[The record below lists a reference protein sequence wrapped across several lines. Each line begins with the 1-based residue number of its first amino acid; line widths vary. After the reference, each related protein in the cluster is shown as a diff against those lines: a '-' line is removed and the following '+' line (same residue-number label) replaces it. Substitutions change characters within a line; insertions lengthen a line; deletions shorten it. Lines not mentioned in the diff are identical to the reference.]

1 MKHISRLA
9 SLVAL
14 GVFVPTIANAQ
25 VDYFADMGATK
36 QPWENFK
43 LNAKTT
49 VKLDFRNA
57 SVDAV
62 LKVFSDA
69 SGVAILKDPA
79 LVGGLSIQSPKP
91 QNLKDAFAMLNSAL
105 GLRNFEIKKDGNFL
119 VVKAKPQANRG
130 GNTRGGFGGF
140 SGFGGAPGGDSG
152 AAAGG
157 MGGFDL
163 SKLGGSTSQI
173 KTYQLKFSN
182 ATQVARIVNEV
193 FQNSGQDPLGGIMSM
208 LGGMGG
214 TPSPGTSVTIPGGA
228 AVVAPGRGPSAEPDP
243 VIAAP
248 DPQRGGFGGGGG
260 FNPFQFG
267 RGGAGTT
274 GFGGMG
280 GLEVSDVVV
289 VTPLSVHPRM
299 TTPTQ

>member
-105 GLRNFEIKKDGNFL
+105 GLRNFEIKKDGILSLKLTGVVTPVAAL
-119 VVKAKPQANRG
+119 VVFP
-130 GNTRGGFGGF
+130 
-140 SGFGGAPGGDSG
+140 DL
-152 AAAGG
+152 AA
-157 MGGFDL
+157 L
-163 SKLGGSTSQI
+163 P
-173 KTYQLKFSN
+173 
-182 ATQVARIVNEV
+182 V
-193 FQNSGQDPLGGIMSM
+193 
-208 LGGMGG
+208 
-214 TPSPGTSVTIPGGA
+214 
-228 AVVAPGRGPSAEPDP
+228 
-243 VIAAP
+243 VIAA
-248 DPQRGGFGGGGG
+248 QR
-260 FNPFQFG
+260 PVAWAALTSQ
-267 RGGAGTT
+267 
-274 GFGGMG
+274 
-280 GLEVSDVVV
+280 S
-289 VTPLSVHPRM
+289 
-299 TTPTQ
+299 